1 MTKLLPSLQQRRG
14 VAGGVGGVKKECH
27 GDLEGQG
34 WKIVFVESISNI
46 NNQHVASQ
54 PSLNG
59 GKTWSCHQ
67 YSINPLKRKK
77 LFTFNPFGKHPSDTG
92 HMGSVGYTQWNKRVY
107 WLAYPTNQS
116 QVPSAIQ
123 PDDRLTSS
131 PHLSTTRPPRE
142 TTTRPHV
149 GYCTYGVHQSQLSE
163 SVSVCHRRMK
173 SYYSVSTTS
182 VNLGISASH
191 SFSQATGSWV
201 SPLLGLR

>member
-46 NNQHVASQ
+46 NNQRVASQ

-77 LFTFNPFGKHPSDTG
+77 NSLHLTHLGNIPVTLDTLDPWATLSETREFIGWLTQQIKVKSRLQFNPTIVWLQAHTFQPPDPDCLGRQRPDHMWVTVHTAFTNPSCRSRSQ
-92 HMGSVGYTQWNKRVY
+92 SVTAVWRATTACPLHQWT
-107 WLAYPTNQS
+107 W
-116 QVPSAIQ
+116 
-123 PDDRLTSS
+123 
-131 PHLSTTRPPRE
+131 E
-142 TTTRPHV
+142 
-149 GYCTYGVHQSQLSE
+149 
-163 SVSVCHRRMK
+163 
-173 SYYSVSTTS
+173 
-182 VNLGISASH
+182 
-191 SFSQATGSWV
+191 
-201 SPLLGLR
+201 